1 MIKLVKI
8 KNILSLL
15 LFLAVI
21 AVLAIIAPGF
31 IQFHNLMS
39 VLITS
44 AFIALPAMG
53 LAAIM
58 LSGSFDLSFA
68 GLIGLSAIITL
79 TMVNNGSPVFVALAV
94 AFFVVLLF
102 ELLNSFF
109 IVNMGIH
116 PWLTT
121 IATMLTTMGLERA
134 ISKGHFA
141 STQAPFFL
149 AIRYGAFLSIP
160 LILWLL
166 AVVFLLLTLLFHN
179 TPFSKH
185 AYAVGGNLPAALK
198 VGIKTKRVKY
208 AAFLLMGVLC
218 WLTAITYI
226 SQLSGYPPTAAY
238 ISLLD
243 VILSVYIGMSVSKK
257 GIISIPGALFGAV
270 FVALLANGLGLAGV
284 SAYWIKLAEG
294 FLVILVIL
302 GNSLGSDEIVQLD

>member
-1 MIKLVKI
+1 MVEFAKI

-15 LFLAVI
+15 LFSAVI
-21 AVLAIIAPGF
+21 VVLALIAPGF
-31 IQFHNLMS
+31 LAFNNLMS

-53 LAAIM
+53 LAVIM

-68 GLIGLSAIITL
+68 GIIGLSAVITL
-79 TMVNNGSPVFVALAV
+79 TMVNSGSSVFIALAV
-94 AFFVVLLF
+94 AFLAVLLV
-102 ELLNSFF
+102 ELLNGFF
-109 IVNMGIH
+109 IVDMGIH

-121 IATMLTTMGLERA
+121 IATMLTAMGLERA
-134 ISKGHFA
+134 ISQGHFV

-149 AIRYGAFLSIP
+149 AIRHGIFLYVPVIF
-160 LILWLL
+160 WLL
-166 AVVFLLLTLLFHN
+166 AVVFLLSTLLFHK
-179 TPFSKH
+179 TPFGKH
-185 AYAVGGNLPAALK
+185 AYAVGGNLQAALK
-198 VGIKTKRVKY
+198 VGIKVRIIKY

-284 SAYWIKLAEG
+284 SSYWIKLAEG

>member
-102 ELLNSFF
+102 ELLNK
-109 IVNMGIH
+109 IG
-116 PWLTT
+116 
-121 IATMLTTMGLERA
+121 RA
-134 ISKGHFA
+134 H
-141 STQAPFFL
+141 
-149 AIRYGAFLSIP
+149 
-160 LILWLL
+160 
-166 AVVFLLLTLLFHN
+166 V
-179 TPFSKH
+179 
-185 AYAVGGNLPAALK
+185 
-198 VGIKTKRVKY
+198 
-208 AAFLLMGVLC
+208 
-218 WLTAITYI
+218 
-226 SQLSGYPPTAAY
+226 
-238 ISLLD
+238 
-243 VILSVYIGMSVSKK
+243 
-257 GIISIPGALFGAV
+257 
-270 FVALLANGLGLAGV
+270 
-284 SAYWIKLAEG
+284 
-294 FLVILVIL
+294 
-302 GNSLGSDEIVQLD
+302 